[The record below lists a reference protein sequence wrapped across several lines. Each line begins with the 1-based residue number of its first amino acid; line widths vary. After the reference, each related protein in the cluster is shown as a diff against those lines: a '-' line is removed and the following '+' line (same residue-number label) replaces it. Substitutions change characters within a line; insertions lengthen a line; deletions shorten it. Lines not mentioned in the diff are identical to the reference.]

1 MIVELPVPCGFC
13 MQDLIVAVDVA
24 IAHQGDPDVSMRILR
39 DEYERALL
47 HHMFAQPTFRGARHD

>member
-1 MIVELPVPCGFC
+1 